1 MERSGGAGTHL
12 YTARRPPLDARSI
25 EAAESAP
32 PSASRTPRVDAL
44 IGLPI
49 LRVALVGLAALGT
62 WLALAL
68 TTQPGPFP
76 PGMLFAAATMLP
88 VNVLSILLVRRALHR
103 SGQRA
108 RDLIDFSWR
117 RLGRDVLW
125 GLLWLAVL
133 WLPFA
138 LAVMGVMFALHGG
151 AAFERFETVFSDADA
166 APPLDRVGLTV
177 LAIVSVL
184 TFAPLNA
191 PAEELIYRGY
201 SQWGLER
208 RWRPFWAIVVPS
220 AIFALQHVFYA
231 TTADAM
237 LVYLVAFFV
246 WGLGSGLIV
255 HRQRRLMPII
265 IAHLLVNLMTSAP
278 ALVLLVLPDAA
289 FAS

>member
-1 MERSGGAGTHL
+1 MSTEVEAPASPAVPRDPGT
-12 YTARRPPLDARSI
+12 
-25 EAAESAP
+25 AAL
-32 PSASRTPRVDAL
+32 V
-44 IGLPI
+44 GLPLI
-49 LRVALVGLAALGT
+49 RVALVGLAALTT
-62 WLALAL
+62 WIALAL
-68 TTQPGPFP
+68 TSGPGPFP

-88 VNVLSILLVRRALHR
+88 VNVLSIVLVRRALHR

-117 RLGRDVLW
+117 RLGHDVLW
-125 GLLWLAVL
+125 GVLWLAVL
-133 WLPFA
+133 WLPFI
-138 LAVMGVMFALHGG
+138 LAVAGVMFALHGA
-151 AAFERFETVFSDADA
+151 AAFEHFDTVFYDADA
-166 APPLDRVGLTV
+166 APPPNRVWLTV
-177 LAIVSVL
+177 LAIVSVV

-208 RWRPFWAIVVPS
+208 RWPAVWAIVVPS

-231 TTADAM
+231 ATADAV
-237 LVYLVAFFV
+237 LVYLAAFFV

-278 ALVLLVLPDAA
+278 ALVLLFLPDSAL
-289 FAS
+289 AS

>member
-1 MERSGGAGTHL
+1 MSTEVEAPASPPVARDPGT
-12 YTARRPPLDARSI
+12 R
-25 EAAESAP
+25 
-32 PSASRTPRVDAL
+32 AL
-44 IGLPI
+44 VGLPLI
-49 LRVALVGLAALGT
+49 RVALVGLAALTT
-62 WLALAL
+62 WLTLAV
-68 TTQPGPFP
+68 TSEPGPFP

-88 VNVLSILLVRRALHR
+88 VNVLSIVLVRRALHR

-133 WLPFA
+133 WLPFT
-138 LAVMGVMFALHGG
+138 LAVAGVMFALHGA
-151 AAFERFETVFSDADA
+151 AAFEHFDTVFYDADA
-166 APPLDRVGLTV
+166 APPLNRAWLTV
-177 LAIVSVL
+177 LAVVSVV

-208 RWRPFWAIVVPS
+208 RWPAAWAIVMPS

-231 TTADAM
+231 ATTDAV
-237 LVYLVAFFV
+237 LAFLAAFFV

-278 ALVLLVLPDAA
+278 ALVLLFLPDSAL
-289 FAS
+289 AS

>member
-1 MERSGGAGTHL
+1 MSTEVEAPVSPAVSRDPGT
-12 YTARRPPLDARSI
+12 
-25 EAAESAP
+25 AAL
-32 PSASRTPRVDAL
+32 V
-44 IGLPI
+44 GLPLI
-49 LRVALVGLAALGT
+49 RVALVGLAALTT
-62 WLALAL
+62 WIALAL
-68 TTQPGPFP
+68 TSEPGPFP

-88 VNVLSILLVRRALHR
+88 VNVLSIVLVRRALHR

-133 WLPFA
+133 WLPFI
-138 LAVMGVMFALHGG
+138 LAVAGVMFALHGA
-151 AAFERFETVFSDADA
+151 AAFEHFDTVFYDADA
-166 APPLDRVGLTV
+166 APPLNRVWLTV
-177 LAIVSVL
+177 LAVVSVV

-208 RWRPFWAIVVPS
+208 RWPAVWAIVVPS

-231 TTADAM
+231 ATTDAV
-237 LVYLVAFFV
+237 LVYLAAFFV

-278 ALVLLVLPDAA
+278 ALVLLFLPDSAL
-289 FAS
+289 AS